1 MEKIVNSNGEHMMPT
16 ISADEYKMCQAQ
28 KDRGGG
34 LCGPYH
40 SFNFELYA
48 NPPMEVIDAIC
59 ARRCHDWMVY

>member
-34 LCGPYH
+34 AMRSI
-40 SFNFELYA
+40 SFVQLRAVREPSNGS
-48 NPPMEVIDAIC
+48 D
-59 ARRCHDWMVY
+59 RRDMREEMP